1 MPQTIWHED
10 VFVKSYDVDFKNR
23 LKINQLFN
31 YMQEAAGNHAEHLG
45 WGYRD
50 IVKNNLIWVLSRVK
64 VRMDEYPP
72 WGSIVKVETW
82 PKDTYRLFATRDFIF
97 KNESGRQLG
106 VATTVWLLLDINT
119 MRPQRVQNVQ
129 ELYLENR
136 DRHGLNETLE
146 KLSCE
151 GDLLK
156 TFERTVSYNDID
168 INCHVNNARYVD
180 WLLECF
186 PAETLSDRQ
195 ISSLQLNYLS
205 EAKSNEIIL
214 ISMYTDINKTFY
226 FIEGINKE
234 SGSVIF
240 QSRLELV

>member
-1 MPQTIWHED
+1 MQTIWHEEI
-10 VFVKSYDVDFKNR
+10 FVKSYDVDFKNR

-31 YMQEAAGNHAEHLG
+31 YMQESAGNHAEHLG

-50 IVKNNLIWVLSRVK
+50 IVKNSLIWVLSRVK
-64 VRMDEYPP
+64 VRMDEYPS
-72 WGSIVKVETW
+72 WGSIIKIETW

-97 KNESGRQLG
+97 SNENGRQIG
-106 VATTVWLLLDINT
+106 AATTVWLLLDINT

-146 KLSCE
+146 KLPRE
-151 GDLLK
+151 GAFVK

-168 INCHVNNARYVD
+168 VNNHVNNARYVD
-180 WLLECF
+180 WILECF
-186 PAETLSDRQ
+186 SADALSDRH

-205 EAKSNEIIL
+205 EAKSDETIL
-214 ISMYTDINKTFY
+214 ISMYSNSSNNSF
-226 FIEGINKE
+226 FLEGTNGA
-234 SGSVIF
+234 SGSGVF
-240 QSRLELV
+240 QAKFELV

>member
-1 MPQTIWHED
+1 MQTIWQED

-23 LKINQLFN
+23 LKISQLFN

-50 IVKNNLIWVLSRVK
+50 IVGNNLIWVLSRVK
-64 VRMDEYPP
+64 VRMDEYPT
-72 WGSIVKVETW
+72 WGSTIKVETW

-97 KNESGRQLG
+97 RNESGGQIG
-106 VATTVWLLLDINT
+106 AATTVWLLLDINT

-129 ELYLENR
+129 ELYLENK

-151 GDLLK
+151 GTLIK

-180 WLLECF
+180 WLQECF
-186 PAETLSDRQ
+186 PAETLSDRH

-205 EAKSNEIIL
+205 EAKSDEIIL
-214 ISMYTDINKTFY
+214 ISMYADMNKSCY
-226 FIEGINKE
+226 FLEGTNKA
-234 SGSVIF
+234 SGSGVF
-240 QSRLELV
+240 QARLELV